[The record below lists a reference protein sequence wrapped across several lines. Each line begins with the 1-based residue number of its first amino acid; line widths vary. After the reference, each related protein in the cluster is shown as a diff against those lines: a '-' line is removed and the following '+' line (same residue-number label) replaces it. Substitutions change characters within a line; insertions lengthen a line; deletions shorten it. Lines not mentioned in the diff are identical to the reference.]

1 MRRCS
6 ASGEAGAWEEFVRRF
21 HKLIAAVVLR
31 TASRLG
37 DCSTQTVDDL
47 IQETYLKLCGDSF
60 RLLREF
66 DQRHPDAFLA
76 FVRVVAANVARDHFK
91 SLHSKKRGQMQI
103 DSISEEIVPP
113 AAEESD
119 GGPKAIQRAVLLHE
133 VERHLDLSIAGP
145 DQDRNARIFWL
156 YYRTGLSAG
165 AIAALPGIGLTTK
178 GVESLILRITREL
191 RQIERPSRLRRHI
204 CRSVD
209 FAKREFE
216 NKKAPLSDWPSSS
229 LMHPLQ
235 EV

>member
-6 ASGEAGAWEEFVRRF
+6 ASGETGAWEEFVRRF
-21 HKLIAAVVLR
+21 HRLIAAVVLR

-47 IQETYLKLCGDSF
+47 IQETYLKLCADSF

-66 DQRHPDAFLA
+66 DQRHPDAFLG
-76 FVRVVAANVARDHFK
+76 FVRVVAANIVRDHFK
-91 SLHSKKRGQMQI
+91 SLHSKKRGPGQI
-103 DSISEEIVPP
+103 ESISEDLVPS
-113 AAEESD
+113 AAEESA
-119 GGPKAIQRAVLLHE
+119 GSPKAIQRAVLLDE
-133 VERHLDLSIAGP
+133 VERHLELSVSGP

-191 RQIERPSRLRRHI
+191 RQRMTASQPLESKLARSHGEGILPSE
-204 CRSVD
+204 S
-209 FAKREFE
+209 F
-216 NKKAPLSDWPSSS
+216 
-229 LMHPLQ
+229 
-235 EV
+235 